1 MKKIGS
7 FILTIVALSAAT
19 VFAEEVDSSPFPA
32 EGYATTTQR
41 SCWGALYPC
50 DDAESQ
56 MNRFARNTCG
66 PRLTAI
72 QVSPTE
78 SFVDLAFAR
87 PGCVFSCTTRAQFRC
102 VP

>member
-1 MKKIGS
+1 MKKIS
-7 FILTIVALSAAT
+7 HLILTFVALSAAN

-32 EGYATTTQR
+32 EGYASIT
-41 SCWGALYPC
+41 SSGCWGPLYPC

-72 QVSPTE
+72 QVTPIE
-78 SFVDLAFAR
+78 SFVDMAFAR
-87 PGCVFSCTTRAQFRC
+87 PGCVFTCTTRAQFRC
-102 VP
+102 VL